1 QHPHRGPVPLP
12 DERPGMAPCPAL
24 GELRVRHRCGG
35 HRAAEPK
42 ADVDP
47 RRGGDRGAHARTGR
61 QPRRCPRKGHRTR
74 LTGPFESPHTC
85 LDEVV
90 EEALTA
96 GRARHGNLCWIG
108 AAVERVQ
115 PVRMRAVAPEA
126 GALRLTGPRDRAV
139 RGKGASMETVGMVGV
154 GAMGSALLERLR
166 LADVSATVYDVAP
179 AALERAGAQG
189 ATCAGSAA
197 AVARAATLVDVV
209 VRTDQEVQD
218 AVLGPDGVLAGA
230 APGTLVLLHS
240 TILPQTTRAVAEAAR
255 PRGVEVIDACMVGV
269 PRVVRAG

>member
-1 QHPHRGPVPLP
+1 
-12 DERPGMAPCPAL
+12 
-24 GELRVRHRCGG
+24 
-35 HRAAEPK
+35 
-42 ADVDP
+42 
-47 RRGGDRGAHARTGR
+47 
-61 QPRRCPRKGHRTR
+61 
-74 LTGPFESPHTC
+74 
-85 LDEVV
+85 
-90 EEALTA
+90 
-96 GRARHGNLCWIG
+96 
-108 AAVERVQ
+108 
-115 PVRMRAVAPEA
+115 
-126 GALRLTGPRDRAV
+126 
-139 RGKGASMETVGMVGV
+139 METVGMVGV

-179 AALERAGAQG
+179 AALERARAQG
-189 ATCAGSAA
+189 ATCVGSAA

-269 PRVVRAG
+269 PRVVRAGNLSFVVGGPPELFERARPHLLRMGKQALHVGPLGAGNAAKLIKNLVTGAEALVIHEALLIGEAAGIPYRDALAMMRQVSTGSVLDRWDTAFDASGAGPTPLGSANLYDKDIPLAATLGREYGLDLPITEQLHAAGARLPTRHE